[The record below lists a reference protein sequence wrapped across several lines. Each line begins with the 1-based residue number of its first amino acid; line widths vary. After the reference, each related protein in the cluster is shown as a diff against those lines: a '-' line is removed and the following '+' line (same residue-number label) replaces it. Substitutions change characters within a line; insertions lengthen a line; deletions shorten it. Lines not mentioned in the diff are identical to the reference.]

1 MMANRSGDLV
11 RNLLAVLS
19 VTAMIAA
26 CLWIL
31 YPFLPALI
39 WATLLVVSTWPLMLA
54 VQRRLWGR
62 RKLAVIVMTLALLLL
77 VIVPL
82 ALAVA
87 TIVENATDLG
97 ARLHAFAQ
105 SSVPP
110 PPDWVD
116 DIPLV
121 GGNLAEQWRE
131 VAALTP
137 DELYTRFAPYARDG
151 GRWILGKAG
160 TLAIFFVHLL
170 LTVII
175 SALLYS
181 HGETAAAGLSV
192 FARRLAGAPGER
204 SIALAAQA
212 IRAVA
217 LGVIVTAFIQS
228 ALGGIGLAAAGVP
241 QAAFL
246 TALMF
251 VLGVAQ
257 IGAAPVL
264 FASVIWLYWKDETL
278 TATIFLA
285 WAVFVGSIDN
295 VIRPILIKRGADLPL
310 VLIFA
315 GVIGGL
321 VGFGVVG
328 LFVGPVVLAVVY
340 ALLIGWTKDGQVN
353 SGESEVPNAP

>member
-1 MMANRSGDLV
+1 MNRSGDLV
-11 RNLLAVLS
+11 RNMLAVLFIA
-19 VTAMIAA
+19 AMIVAS
-26 CLWIL
+26 LWIL
-31 YPFLPALI
+31 YPFLPAVI

-62 RKLAVIVMTLALLLL
+62 RRLAVVVMTSALLLL
-77 VIVPL
+77 VIAPL

-87 TIVENATDLG
+87 TIVDNAADLG
-97 ARLHAFAQ
+97 ARLHALTLT
-105 SSVPP
+105 SLPG
-110 PPDWVD
+110 PPDWVQG
-116 DIPLV
+116 IPLV
-121 GGNLAEQWRE
+121 GPSLAAKWQEL
-131 VAALTP
+131 AALSP
-137 DELYTRFAPYARDG
+137 DDLYGRFAPYARDG

-160 TLAIFFVHLL
+160 TLALFFVHLL

-175 SALLYS
+175 SALLYGN
-181 HGETAAAGLSV
+181 GERAVAGLSA
-192 FARRLAGAPGER
+192 FAHRLAGDAGER
-204 SIALAAQA
+204 SVVLAAQA

-228 ALGGIGLAAAGVP
+228 ALGGVGLVVAGVP

-264 FASVIWLYWKDETL
+264 LLAVVWLYWRDETL
-278 TATIFLA
+278 TATIFLG

-295 VIRPILIKRGADLPL
+295 VIRPLLIKRGADLPL

-321 VGFGVVG
+321 IGFGVVG

-340 ALLIGWTKDGQVN
+340 TLLIGWVKEGQARAN
-353 SGESEVPNAP
+353 NGGAPDES